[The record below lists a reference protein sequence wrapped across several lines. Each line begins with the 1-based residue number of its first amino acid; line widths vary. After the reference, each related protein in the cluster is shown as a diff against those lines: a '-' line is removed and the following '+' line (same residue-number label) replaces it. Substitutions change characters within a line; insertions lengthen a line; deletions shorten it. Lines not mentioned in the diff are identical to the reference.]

1 MNRKN
6 MYKYHEICTC
16 PVAQDRL
23 KMRTYVIRTRGN
35 ATETDNRWR
44 KKLQT

>member
-6 MYKYHEICTC
+6 IYKYHEICTC

-23 KMRTYVIRTRGN
+23 KMSTRGN